1 MKKEMD
7 MSPGYIPKN
16 KLQELEQ
23 RLANLAE
30 KYDARTDTAAVQ
42 FSLALPANN
51 WRWEW
56 GSPGAPKQYFIAST
70 TKLYV
75 TAMIMQLRSE
85 GRLDLDAPA
94 ARYLDA
100 SIMAGIHRLRG
111 VDSGNSITVRQLL
124 SHTSGIADY
133 FEQRRRDG
141 SSQFRDCL
149 RHDSAWSFDDILSI
163 TRQLKPTF
171 APATQGKAFYSD
183 TNYQLLGAIIE
194 QLDGVSYEDALQ
206 KRIIEPL
213 GLHQTYPFSKATLP
227 RYDEVA
233 PMLYGKKPLVIP
245 QAMASVRADGGIVS
259 TSDDGIAFLDAFMNG
274 KLFPK
279 HYLDEMQRTWNPI
292 FPPLEYGV
300 GMMRLALPRYYTLFM
315 QMPPMVGHSG
325 VTGALLFYMPQLDLY
340 VSGTVNQIKKRS
352 LSYNLMIRL
361 VMTVMSA
368 ISKG

>member
-1 MKKEMD
+1 MKNEMD
-7 MSPGYIPKN
+7 MSPRHIRKHNLP
-16 KLQELEQ
+16 ELEQ

-30 KYDARTDTAAVQ
+30 KYDARPDTVALQ
-42 FSLALPANN
+42 FSLSLPASN

-56 GSPGAPKQYFIAST
+56 ASPGAPRQHFIAST

-85 GRLDLDAPA
+85 GSLDLDAPA
-94 ARYLDA
+94 ARYLEA

-111 VDSGNSITVRQLL
+111 VDSGNTITVRQLL

-133 FEQRRRDG
+133 FEQRRLDG

-149 RHDSAWSFDDILSI
+149 CHDIAWSFDDILSI
-163 TRQLKPTF
+163 TRQLKPKFT
-171 APATQGKAFYSD
+171 PATPGKAFYSD

-194 QLDGVSYEDALQ
+194 KIDGVTYEDALH

-213 GLHQTYPFSKATLP
+213 GLHQTYPFSKATLH
-227 RYDEVA
+227 RYGEVA

-259 TSDDGIAFLDAFMNG
+259 TSKDGITFLDAFMNG
-274 KLFPK
+274 KLFPT
-279 HYLDEMQRTWNPI
+279 HYLDEMQHFWNPI

-300 GMMRLALPRYYTLFM
+300 GIMRLELPRYYTLFM
-315 QMPPMVGHSG
+315 QMPPMIGHSG
-325 VTGALLFYMPQLDLY
+325 ASGAVLFYVPELDLY
-340 VSGTVNQIKKRS
+340 VSGTVNQIKNRS

-361 VMTVMSA
+361 VMTVMNA